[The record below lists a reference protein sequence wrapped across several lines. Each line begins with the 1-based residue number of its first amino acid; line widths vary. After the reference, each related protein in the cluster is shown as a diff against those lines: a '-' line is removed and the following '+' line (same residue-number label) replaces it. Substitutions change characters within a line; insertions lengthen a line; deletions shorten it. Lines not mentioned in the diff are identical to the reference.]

1 MIEYIIIGALSV
13 FCILLIRRLDKVFH
27 RFNQMVEIADLQ
39 SEIIGKIR
47 KQLKEN
53 TNENHQCEVSV
64 SSERERDR
72 DSLGTT
78 RQVRG

>member
-13 FCILLIRRLDKVFH
+13 FCALLIRRLDKVFH

-72 DSLGTT
+72 DTLGTT